1 MRRGGNWD
9 IITGME
15 EKQTLDN
22 ELEQKLEQK
31 PDEPREGEAEET
43 EAAGEAAPEAEQ
55 PPAEPAQKAEEK
67 PEAEQPEA
75 EEERDII
82 DRAVEA
88 AAEQEEQDD
97 GFFGKYVWDEE
108 TGRLYELTE
117 EEPREKGKRL
127 PLLLLLLPMLA
138 LAVGAARGLS
148 LLPAACYGGTSI
160 LSEAEMPPEQ
170 RADLPE
176 SQQSEGEAATD
187 EEYVPA
193 AIIIDGRKRAVLAS
207 TEAAEQL
214 IEDVRLHFDEAVLE
228 EGERTS
234 ELSGTVEVQPVPDA
248 KAEDIQSYDEVYASF
263 TSSRSPLKVMTTV
276 TSRETK
282 ELPFDTDTEKDST
295 LVEGTYIT
303 LTLGRAGSRTTIKRT
318 VYINGEKSSS
328 RSKTETATIDPVD
341 TVILKGTDKVSGG
354 EPGRH
359 EGEEGREADGLSFA
373 SPIDADISSNFG
385 QRDGVLHLGLDY
397 KADEGTGVTASE
409 AGTVVCTLERGGYG
423 NMLEI
428 DHGSGFVTR
437 YAHLSEISV
446 SVGDKVERGQ
456 QVALSG
462 SSGSCDEPCLHFE
475 LRIDGIAYNP
485 RYYIEK

>member
-15 EKQTLDN
+15 EKNTLDN
-22 ELEQKLEQK
+22 GLGDELEQKTEEAENRLEAEAC
-31 PDEPREGEAEET
+31 PNEGEAEEA
-43 EAAGEAAPEAEQ
+43 EKNQPEAET
-55 PPAEPAQKAEEK
+55 
-67 PEAEQPEA
+67 

-97 GFFGKYVWDEE
+97 GFFGRYVWDEE

-127 PLLLLLLPMLA
+127 PLLLLLLPVIA
-138 LAVGAARGLS
+138 LAIGAARGVS
-148 LLPAACYGGTSI
+148 LLPAGCYGGTSI
-160 LSEAEMPPEQ
+160 LSEAEMPPEE
-170 RADLPE
+170 RTDTPE
-176 SQQSEGEAATD
+176 SQQAASEAAAG
-187 EEYVPA
+187 EEYIPA
-193 AIIIDGRKRAVLAS
+193 AIIIDGKTRAVLAS

-214 IEDVRLHFDEAVLE
+214 IEDVRSHFDEAVLE

-234 ELSGTVEVQPVPDA
+234 ELYGTVEVQPVPDA
-248 KAEDIQSYDEVYASF
+248 GAEDIQSYDEVYASF
-263 TSSRSPLKVMTTV
+263 TSSRSPLKIMTTV

-282 ELPFDTDTEKDST
+282 ELPFDTEAEKDST

-303 LTLGRAGSRTTIKRT
+303 LTLGRAGSKTTIKRT

-328 RSKTETATIDPVD
+328 RSKTETATIEPVD
-341 TVILKGTDKVSGG
+341 TVILKGTDKVSDG

-359 EGEEGREADGLSFA
+359 EGEKGKEADSLSFA

-397 KADEGTGVTASE
+397 KAEEGTAVTASE
-409 AGTVVCTLERGGYG
+409 AGAVVCALERGGYG

-428 DHGSGFVTR
+428 DHGNGFVTR

-446 SVGDKVERGQ
+446 SVGDRVTKGQ

-462 SSGSCDEPCLHFE
+462 SSGSCEEPCLHFE